1 MSLMA
6 YDHFS
11 WDGAFASDWR
21 WPAAEVLIYLVS
33 AGCGHEG
40 PWVLGLFSGWFFV
53 LTVTWSWANYVKKSR
68 FRCGPPT
75 HGDQIPHDVFS
86 IFL

>member
-1 MSLMA
+1 LA
-6 YDHFS
+6 LAGG
-11 WDGAFASDWR
+11 WGADLFGSG
-21 WPAAEVLIYLVS
+21 VS

-40 PWVLGLFSGWFFV
+40 PWVLGLFSGRFFV
-53 LTVTWSWANYVKKSR
+53 LTLTWSWANYVKKSR
-68 FRCGPPT
+68 FRCCPPK